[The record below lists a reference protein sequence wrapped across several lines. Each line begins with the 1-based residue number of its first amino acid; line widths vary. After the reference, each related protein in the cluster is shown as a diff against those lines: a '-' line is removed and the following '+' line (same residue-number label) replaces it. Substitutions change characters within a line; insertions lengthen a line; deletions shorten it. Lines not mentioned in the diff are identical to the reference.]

1 MAWSQFSLPSW
12 DPSWPMLFVVLGFL
26 PGYQAPTLSVF
37 YWRQLVRIFR
47 IGAFFCLTLFF
58 WRRRFSIFL
67 DVICIDQK
75 DETRKAKGIIS
86 MGAILKSS
94 DSILVLW
101 DSSYSS
107 RLWCVWEPWMNEA
120 CFLKDFQELEVTVV
134 MVQDTWSW
142 KSCNR
147 NALNNGIFPH
157 YFSTYSKVSHPKRKV
172 LFQTSF
178 SRGKFAVKLRGRTY
192 WQVFSKVP
200 LWNSGTGCIS
210 S

>member
-1 MAWSQFSLPSW
+1 MIAIFVAILGSILANAICSAWLFARISGTDSFGVLLASTGAHLPDW
-12 DPSWPMLFVVLGFL
+12 C
-26 PGYQAPTLSVF
+26 
-37 YWRQLVRIFR
+37 
-47 IGAFFCLTLFF
+47 FFCLTLFF
-58 WRRRFSIFL
+58 WRCRFSIFL

-134 MVQDTWSW
+134 MVQDT
-142 KSCNR
+142 
-147 NALNNGIFPH
+147 
-157 YFSTYSKVSHPKRKV
+157 
-172 LFQTSF
+172 
-178 SRGKFAVKLRGRTY
+178 
-192 WQVFSKVP
+192 
-200 LWNSGTGCIS
+200 
-210 S
+210 